1 MESGTNQPQLH
12 RCRLE
17 DLDVDLQWQTV
28 RRDGVELELPNLS
41 FRLLAA
47 LIRHA
52 PERVNKDVLVREV
65 WDGVVVSDETLAQ
78 RVRLLRQAL
87 GEDSQNPRYI
97 ASVRGQGYRL
107 ICPVKKI
114 DESVPLHRATRIWA
128 IICGSLALALVTTWI
143 AFTNQQ
149 QADNSA
155 ISTDPDSVAVLP
167 FDDLSSDQAN
177 RHFADG
183 MQAELLTR
191 LTALEGLDIVS
202 RTSVEK
208 YRSTELGI
216 PEIASELG
224 ADAIIEGSVRI
235 AENRVRITVQ
245 LIDAATDR
253 HLWAENFDRE
263 LSVENIFS
271 IQEEVAEQIAQT
283 LQLEHRPA
291 DTLQGVMLPTT
302 SLEAYDAYLLG
313 RFHTFRQ
320 TPRDLKLAVEH
331 LSTAVSIDSEFAQA
345 YASLGWAYSFLG
357 TNYGDLAP
365 REAYPKAREA
375 AIRAL
380 SINGDL
386 ADARSLYAD
395 ILTWFDWDFE
405 TAEREYRK
413 ALELDPLNVLGYALF
428 LSTQQRHGQAL
439 KLIESRIE
447 SDPND
452 PYVWVNAAWRFLNAG
467 QVERAIDAATRAQGH
482 PDASSALG
490 YSLIAA
496 SEFDQAIE
504 AFEKDIDRQGRNPW
518 QLSNLA
524 FGYFKAGQPDE
535 GRVLLEELEATTE
548 TAYVSPGLLAA
559 VYFAAGDADTGFE
572 LLQIAVSERAR
583 EVIFIQVNQAL
594 DAYRSDPRYGALI
607 QSIGFQ

>member
-17 DLDVDLQWQTV
+17 DLDVDPQWQTV

-413 ALELDPLNVLGYALF
+413 ALELDPLNILGYALF